1 MEDPATFLLWGTEIS
16 MSHALGK
23 GESPFLREFS
33 FAEGQF
39 RLTESEK
46 KEKRKKKNVR
56 GWMSTSH
63 CLERQGKSQDL
74 VALSQDCCCCLYHTA
89 FLLLVNSLDGYKIL
103 IMILGHFYHGL

>member
-46 KEKRKKKNVR
+46 KEKRKKKCEGLDEYIPLPGKTGEIPRSGCSFPGLLLLFV
-56 GWMSTSH
+56 SH
-63 CLERQGKSQDL
+63 CLFIIGE
-74 VALSQDCCCCLYHTA
+74 
-89 FLLLVNSLDGYKIL
+89 
-103 IMILGHFYHGL
+103 